1 MENAFQIP
9 LDLSDVRIVDVSKT
23 EKGDWLLKLEST
35 QDTATCH
42 QCGREIHD
50 FHGYDAPLRLRH
62 LPIFEVPVYVEIRP
76 KRYRCRDCDHTP
88 TSTQSLDWH
97 EPRSPNTKPY
107 ENWLLRMLVNTTVSD
122 VSRKLGVSE
131 GIVTGVLDRWIS
143 KDVDWNDFPELSVL
157 GMDEIA
163 LKRGHRDFVVLLTT
177 PTVSGVE
184 ILAVLE
190 NRKRDTVATFLQSI
204 PQGLRHT
211 IERVCCDMYS
221 GFISAAREHLPL
233 AKIVI
238 DRFHVAKAYRKSA
251 DRVRQRELK
260 RLRKTLPQ
268 AEYKKLKGILWAFRK
283 RPEHLKDNEKE
294 ILEHFFALSPKSEQA
309 YRLREDLTEIFE
321 QDHSKSSA
329 ASAMHDWCVQVQ
341 ETGLKEFDRF
351 LSTLDNW
358 FDEIT
363 NYFLERWTSGFVEG
377 FNNRVKVI
385 KRRCYGIFNVG
396 TLFQRIYLD
405 LNGYDIF
412 ARD

>member
-1 MENAFQIP
+1 MENSFQIP
-9 LDLSDVRIVDVSKT
+9 LDLSDVRIVEVSKT
-23 EKGDWLLKLEST
+23 EKGEWLLKLEST
-35 QDTATCH
+35 QDSATCH

-50 FHGYDAPLRLRH
+50 FHGYDTPLRLRH
-62 LPIFEVPVYVEIRP
+62 LPIFEVPVYVEIQP
-76 KRYRCRDCDHTP
+76 KRYRCRDCDNTP

-122 VSRKLGVSE
+122 VARKLEVSE

-143 KDVDWNDFPELSVL
+143 KGVDWHEFPELPVL
-157 GMDEIA
+157 GIDEIA
-163 LKRGHRDFVVLLTT
+163 LKRGHRDFVVLLTA

-190 NRKRDTVATFLQSI
+190 NRKRVTVATFLQSI
-204 PQGLRHT
+204 PQDIRRT
-211 IERVCCDMYS
+211 IQRVCCDMYS
-221 GFISAAREHLPL
+221 GFTRAAREHLPW

-238 DRFHVAKAYRKSA
+238 DRFHVAKAYRQCA

-260 RLRKTLPQ
+260 RLRQTLTPT
-268 AEYKKLKGILWAFRK
+268 EYKGLKGILWAFRK
-283 RPEHLKDNEKE
+283 RPEHLRDTDKGL
-294 ILEHFFALSPKSEQA
+294 LEQFFTCSPESKQA
-309 YRLREDLTEIFE
+309 YYLREDLTDIFE
-321 QDHSKSSA
+321 QYNSKNSA
-329 ASAMHDWCVQVQ
+329 TCAIQDWCDQVKDS
-341 ETGLKEFDRF
+341 GLKEFNRF
-351 LSTLDNW
+351 LTTLDNW

-363 NYFLERWTSGFVEG
+363 NYFLEGWTSGFVEG

-405 LNGYDIF
+405 LNGYDLF
-412 ARD
+412 ARS